1 MTPIVDRMSVS
12 AVMLRIIAAVIGAVG
27 LAWGILTLPTSWN
40 EFPVNQIADS
50 VVRGETFPLNILETQ
65 IATARQESDAG
76 YCKPAIAHSAAIL
89 QLAILN
95 QSFDASSSSVDE
107 DLEKARQSVISGLS
121 CAPADSYLWFALFQI
136 ESLQSGFRSE
146 YVRHLAM
153 SYRVGPNEAWIAIP
167 RNRAAFAIFEALP
180 GQLQSDVL
188 DEFCL
193 LLRTE
198 LYIEAV
204 DIFLGPAAAHR
215 QQVIDRLSKVPTRN
229 RQLFAVLL
237 ARKGY
242 QFNIPGTSTV
252 VHGQPKN

>member
-1 MTPIVDRMSVS
+1 MTATAGLTSVS
-12 AVMLRIIAAVIGAVG
+12 AVFLRIAAAVIGATGV
-27 LAWGILTLPTSWN
+27 AWGLLTLPASWN

-50 VVRGETFPLNILETQ
+50 VVRGETFPLNVLESQ
-65 IATARQESDAG
+65 IAAARQESDAG

-89 QLAILN
+89 QLAVLN
-95 QSFDASSSSVDE
+95 QSFDASSPSVDE
-107 DLEKARQSVISGLS
+107 DLKKARQSVISGLS

-180 GQLQSDVL
+180 KQLQSDVL

-215 QQVIDRLSKVPTRN
+215 KQVIDQLRKVPARN

>member
-1 MTPIVDRMSVS
+1 MTLTTSLTSIS
-12 AVMLRIIAAVIGAVG
+12 AALLRIAAAAVGAAG
-27 LAWGILTLPTSWN
+27 LVWALLTLPASWS

-50 VVRGETFPLNILETQ
+50 VVRGETFPLNVLESQ
-65 IATARQESDAG
+65 ITVARRESNAG

-95 QSFDASSSSVDE
+95 QSFNASSPSVDE
-107 DLEKARQSVISGLS
+107 DLENARRSVISGLS

-136 ESLQSGFRSE
+136 ESLQSGFRSD

-153 SYRVGPNEAWIAIP
+153 SYQVGPNEAWIAIP

-180 GQLQSDVL
+180 KQLQSDVL

-198 LYIEAV
+198 LYVEAA
-204 DIFLGPAAAHR
+204 DIFLGPAAPHR
-215 QQVIDRLSKVPTRN
+215 QQVIDRLSKVPVRN

-242 QFNIPGTSTV
+242 QFNIPGTSTM
-252 VHGQPKN
+252 VHGRPKN